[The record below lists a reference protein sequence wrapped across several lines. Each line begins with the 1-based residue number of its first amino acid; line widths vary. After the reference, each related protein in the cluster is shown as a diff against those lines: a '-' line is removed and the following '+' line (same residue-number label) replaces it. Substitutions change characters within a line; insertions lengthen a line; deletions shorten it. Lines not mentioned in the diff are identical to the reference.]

1 MMCSVT
7 STCRNE
13 ASYWTDVD
21 GVAYVACLTCTEGLI
36 AFGVEAEQFTA
47 LGQRSGT

>member
-1 MMCSVT
+1 MQCSVT

-13 ASYWTDVD
+13 AGYWTDVD
-21 GVAYVACLTCTEGLI
+21 GVVYLACPVCTEGMM

-47 LGQRSGT
+47 LGRRSGT